1 MTIYYFIMF
10 IKSLFTKTKKE
21 EVKEVVVQVYTL
33 TPTQYSKLEALL
45 PNSKVSPSD
54 SSEVVAHKLGVQQ
67 ALETIRKGF
76 VA

>member
-1 MTIYYFIMF
+1 MTLYYFIQF
-10 IKSLFTKTKKE
+10 IKSLFSRNKKE

-45 PNSKVSPSD
+45 PNCRVSPSD
-54 SSEVVAHKLGVQQ
+54 NAEVVAHKLGVQL